1 MIRIDI
7 PQSYREL
14 PSPVKRAGERAAV
27 AGRQIWLATLGLVA
41 TVEET
46 GTEVFE
52 ALVAKGKRV
61 RSAAR

>member
-14 PSPVKRAGERAAV
+14 PSSVKRAGERVAS
-27 AGRQIWLATLGLVA
+27 AGRQLWLAALGVVA

-52 ALVAKGKRV
+52 SLVAKGKRV